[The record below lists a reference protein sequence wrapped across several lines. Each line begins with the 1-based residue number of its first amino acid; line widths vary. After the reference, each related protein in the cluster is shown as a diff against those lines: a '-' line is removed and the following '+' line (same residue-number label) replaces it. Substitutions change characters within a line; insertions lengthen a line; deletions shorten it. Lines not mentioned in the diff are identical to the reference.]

1 MLLQHS
7 SYEDAA
13 TQLDEL
19 FKEQPP
25 DGAVPKIIHQF
36 WFGLE
41 SPNMP
46 ESWSSNF
53 EAWSTLHP
61 EWVHVLWSGEESE
74 ECVKINEPAFYDT
87 YLNYKY
93 NIQRID
99 AVRYCMLKRFGGL
112 YVDLDMKPLKPIDPF
127 ITCGDSY
134 VMWSAFSPGVY
145 TNALFATTKGA
156 SLMDEM
162 ITYMTNY
169 IKEWWMIAKF
179 LTVMHT
185 TGPSAFTQVIKVHK
199 ENISVLPVTLFNNE
213 YNAKK
218 NEDKVVL
225 NSYGCSWH
233 GFDSVIIKFIT
244 IHITS
249 CACIFV
255 FLVCLAIFCAILY
268 SQKFKKC
275 TLKLEE
281 CSKSK
286 TKCLLLTKKNKK

>member
-1 MLLQHS
+1 MLLRHS
-7 SYEDAA
+7 SYGDAA
-13 TQLDEL
+13 QQLDEL
-19 FKEQPP
+19 FK
-25 DGAVPKIIHQF
+25 DNTGGKIPKIIHQF

-46 ESWSSNF
+46 EDWSKNF
-53 EAWSTLHP
+53 EAWSSLHP
-61 EWVHVLWSGEESE
+61 EWVHILWSREESE

-112 YVDLDMKPLKPIDPF
+112 YVDLDMEPVKPVDPF
-127 ITCGDSY
+127 ITNCDIY
-134 VMWSAFSPGVY
+134 VVPMCAHRDVY

-156 SLMDEM
+156 PLMGEM
-162 ITYMTNY
+162 ITYMINY
-169 IKEWWMIAKF
+169 TKEWWMFGKF
-179 LTVMHT
+179 LTVMYT
-185 TGPSAFTQVIKVHK
+185 TGPNAFTEIIKNYK
-199 ENISVLPVTLFNNE
+199 NNICVLPYNLFNND

-218 NEDKVVL
+218 NEDTVVL

-233 GFDSVIIKFIT
+233 GFDASVSKFGYQHRT
-244 IHITS
+244 I

-275 TLKLEE
+275 TLKLE
-281 CSKSK
+281 
-286 TKCLLLTKKNKK
+286 KCFLLNKNK